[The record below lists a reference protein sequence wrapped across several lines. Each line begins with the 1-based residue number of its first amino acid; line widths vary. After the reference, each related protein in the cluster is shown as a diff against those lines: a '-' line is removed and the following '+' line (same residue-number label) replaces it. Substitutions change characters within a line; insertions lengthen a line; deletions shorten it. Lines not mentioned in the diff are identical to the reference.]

1 MKITTIRT
9 QIVALPNDE
18 PLAGFSEN
26 PNATN
31 PIVTLRVG
39 TDEGIEG
46 IGVTYFGGRL
56 TNTLRHAV
64 DELGALAI
72 GEDPLRVE
80 AVAAKLAAAAGGAG
94 PGGILTMALSAI
106 DVALWDIKAKALNL
120 PLWKLLGGGRD
131 RIPTY
136 ASGALR
142 RGLKLEE
149 AVTAAGRL
157 REKGHRQ
164 TKMQL
169 GLPGIT
175 SPTRE
180 VEQARLIRQAVG
192 PDMDLMCDINQRWR
206 VEQAID
212 IGKRVEDAGVG
223 LYWLEDVTTA
233 DDFPGLARVSAALS
247 TPVAGGEYLW
257 GIVPFRHMLEAR
269 SVDIVMIDQ
278 VRCGGITPWLK
289 IAGMAEAFNLPV
301 VSHGVPEI
309 HVHLVGAVP
318 NGLTVEYMPRLFHLW
333 EEVPVPTNGELA
345 MPTAP
350 GLGLKFSE
358 AAIRRFGVA

>member
-1 MKITTIRT
+1 MKIASLETG
-9 QIVALPNDE
+9 IVLLPNDE

-26 PNATN
+26 PNAKN
-31 PIVTLRVG
+31 PIVWLKLR
-39 TDEGIEG
+39 TDDGIEG
-46 IGVTYFGGRL
+46 LGVTYFGGAL
-56 TNTLRHAV
+56 TRTLRHAV

-80 AVAAKLAAAAGGAG
+80 AVARKLRDSAGSAG
-94 PGGILTMALSAI
+94 PAGILTMAMSAI
-106 DVALWDIKAKALNL
+106 DVALWDIKGKALGL

-131 RIPTY
+131 RVRTY

-142 RGLKLEE
+142 RGLKLDE

-157 REKGHRQ
+157 REKGYRQ

-169 GLPGIT
+169 GLPGVT
-175 SPTRE
+175 TPSRE
-180 VEQARLIRQAVG
+180 VEQARLIREAVG

-206 VEQAID
+206 PEQAID
-212 IGKRVEDAGVG
+212 IGRRVQDAGVG
-223 LYWLEDVTTA
+223 LFWLEDVTTH
-233 DDFPGLARVSAALS
+233 DDYAGLARVADALA

-257 GIVPFRHMLEAR
+257 GSTPFRHMLEAR

-278 VRCGGITPWLK
+278 VRSGGITPWLK
-289 IAGMAEAFNLPV
+289 IAGMAEAFNVPV

-309 HVHLVGAVP
+309 HVHLIGAVP
-318 NGLTVEYMPRLFHLW
+318 NGLTVEYMPRLFPLW
-333 EEVPVPTNGELA
+333 RAVPQPRDGMLD

-350 GLGLKFSE
+350 GLGLEFDE
-358 AAIRRFGVA
+358 AAIEKYRA

>member
-1 MKITTIRT
+1 MKISTIHT

-31 PIVTLRVG
+31 PIVILRVG
-39 TDEGIEG
+39 TDDGVEG

-56 TNTLRHAV
+56 TGTLKRAV

-72 GEDPLRVE
+72 GEDPLCVE
-80 AVAAKLAAAAGGAG
+80 AVAAKLTAAAGGAG

-106 DVALWDIKAKALNL
+106 DVALWDIKGKALNL

-131 RIPTY
+131 RIATY

-157 REKGHRQ
+157 REKGYRQ
-164 TKMQL
+164 AKMQL
-169 GLPGIT
+169 GLPGVT
-175 SPTRE
+175 SPARE

-192 PDMDLMCDINQRWR
+192 PEMDLMCDINQRWR

-212 IGKRVEDAGVG
+212 IGRRVEDAGVG
-223 LYWLEDVTTA
+223 LFWLEDVTA
-233 DDFPGLARVSAALS
+233 HDDYAGLARAAAALA
-247 TPVAGGEYLW
+247 TPIAGGEYLW
-257 GIVPFRHMLEAR
+257 GIVPFRHMIEAR

-318 NGLTVEYMPRLFHLW
+318 NGLTVEYMPRLFRLF
-333 EEVPVPTNGELA
+333 EEVPVPHNGDLV
-345 MPTAP
+345 MPSAP
-350 GLGLKFSE
+350 GLGLKFNE
-358 AAIRRFGVA
+358 ETIRQFGVT

>member
-1 MKITTIRT
+1 MKISTIRT
-9 QIVALPNDE
+9 QIVTLPNDE

-26 PNATN
+26 PDATN
-31 PIVTLRVG
+31 PIVILRVG
-39 TDEGIEG
+39 TDAGVEG

-56 TNTLRHAV
+56 TGTLKRAV

-72 GEDPLRVE
+72 GEDPLCVE
-80 AVAAKLAAAAGGAG
+80 AVAAKLTAAAGGAG

-106 DVALWDIKAKALNL
+106 DVALWDIKGKALNL

-131 RIPTY
+131 RIATY

-142 RGLKLEE
+142 RGLKLDE

-157 REKGHRQ
+157 REKGYRQ
-164 TKMQL
+164 AKMQL
-169 GLPGIT
+169 GLPGVT
-175 SPTRE
+175 SPARE

-192 PDMDLMCDINQRWR
+192 PEMDLMCDINQRWR

-212 IGKRVEDAGVG
+212 IGRRVEDAGVG
-223 LYWLEDVTTA
+223 LFWLEDVTA
-233 DDFPGLARVSAALS
+233 HDDYAGLARAAAALA
-247 TPVAGGEYLW
+247 TPIAGGEYLW
-257 GIVPFRHMLEAR
+257 GIVPFRHMIEAR

-318 NGLTVEYMPRLFHLW
+318 NGLTVEYMPRLFPLW
-333 EEVPVPTNGELA
+333 KAVPQPVDGMLE

-350 GLGLKFSE
+350 GLGLEFDP
-358 AAIRRFGVA
+358 AAIDKYRA

>member
-1 MKITTIRT
+1 MKITSIRT

-31 PIVTLRVG
+31 PIVTLRIG
-39 TDEGIEG
+39 TDDGIEG
-46 IGVTYFGGRL
+46 LGVTYFGGWL
-56 TNTLRHAV
+56 TSPLRRAV
-64 DELGALAI
+64 EELGALAI

-80 AVAAKLAAAAGGAG
+80 AVAAKLAAAGGGAG

-106 DVALWDIKAKALNL
+106 DVALWDIKGKALGL

-131 RIPTY
+131 HIATY

-149 AVTAAGRL
+149 ALTAAGRL
-157 REKGHRQ
+157 REKGYRQ
-164 TKMQL
+164 AKMQL
-169 GLPGIT
+169 GLPGVT
-175 SPTRE
+175 SPARE
-180 VEQARLIRQAVG
+180 VAQARLIREAVG
-192 PDMDLMCDINQRWR
+192 PEMDLMCDINQRWR

-212 IGKRVEDAGVG
+212 IGRRVEDAGVG
-223 LYWLEDVTTA
+223 LYWLEDVTAA
-233 DDFPGLARVSAALS
+233 DDFPGLARVSDALS

-257 GIVPFRHMLEAR
+257 GIVPFRHMIEAR

-318 NGLTVEYMPRLFHLW
+318 NGLTVEYMPRLFQLW
-333 EEVPVPTNGELA
+333 EEVPTPVAGLLA
-345 MPTAP
+345 MPTVP
-350 GLGLKFSE
+350 GLGLEFNE
-358 AAIRRFGVA
+358 AAVRRFAIA